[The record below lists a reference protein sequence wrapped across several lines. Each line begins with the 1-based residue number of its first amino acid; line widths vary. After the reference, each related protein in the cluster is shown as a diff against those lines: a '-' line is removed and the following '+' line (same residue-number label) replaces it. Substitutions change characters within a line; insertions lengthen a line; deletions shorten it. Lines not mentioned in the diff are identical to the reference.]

1 MSTETLSRVK
11 FEHLKPFVGSKVV
24 VERREDLFDPEVV
37 AQIRNELDE
46 RTVIVIPKVDFSN
59 EEQLRFTDLL
69 GARINLTSDATTAKD
84 DDVYQVTLDKKI
96 NRAPEYVLGTFF
108 YHIDG
113 MPTDLPPPYAT
124 LLSCRRKAAVGGHT
138 EFANTDAAWEHLPE
152 EEKNEVKDL
161 SVVHSVVSSL
171 RDIADIIPEKHKGRL
186 GIGIEAERPLVYTRK
201 SGRKSMLIGTT
212 ADRVVG
218 MEVAHGRALLRRLWE
233 WAAQPDFTYRHVWS
247 EGDLAIWVNPAA
259 MHRAVPYDA
268 ESGRMMHRTSVG
280 AEV

>member
-1 MSTETLSRVK
+1 MSTDTLSRVK
-11 FEHLKPFVGSKVV
+11 FEHLKPFVGSTGVV
-24 VERREDLFDPEVV
+24 DRREDLFDAEVV
-37 AQIRNELDE
+37 ARISDELDE

-59 EEQLRFTDLL
+59 EEQLKFTDLL
-69 GARINLTSDATTAKD
+69 GARINLSSQATTAKG

-138 EFANTDAAWEHLPE
+138 DFANTAAAWEHLPDD
-152 EEKNEVKDL
+152 EKDEVRDL
-161 SVVHSVVSSL
+161 RVVHSVVSSL
-171 RDIADIIPEKHKGRL
+171 RDIADVIPEKHRGRL
-186 GIGIEAERPLVYTRK
+186 GIAIEAERPMVYTRK

-259 MHRAVPYDA
+259 MHRAIPYDA

>member
-1 MSTETLSRVK
+1 MTTDLLARVR
-11 FEHLKPFVGSKVV
+11 FEHLKPLVGSKVIV
-24 VERREDLFDPEVV
+24 DRREDLFEPEVV
-37 AQIRNELDE
+37 ARIREELDE
-46 RTVIVIPKVDFSN
+46 RTAIVLPQVNFTA

-69 GARINLTSDATTAKD
+69 GARMNLTSDATTAKD

-113 MPTDLPPPYAT
+113 MPIDAPPPYAT
-124 LLSCRRKAAVGGHT
+124 LLSCRRKSAVGGQT
-138 EFANTDAAWEHLPE
+138 EFANTDAAWEALPD
-152 EEKNEVKDL
+152 EEKQQLKDL
-161 SVVHSVVSSL
+161 KVIHSVSSSL

-186 GIGIEAERPLVYTRK
+186 GIGIQAERPLVYTRK

-212 ADRVVG
+212 ADTIVG
-218 MEVAHGRALLRRLWE
+218 MEVAHGRALIRRLIE
-233 WAAQPDFTYRHVWS
+233 WAAQPQFCYRHDWQ

-259 MHRAVPYDA
+259 MHRALPYDS

-280 AEV
+280 AEA

>member
-1 MSTETLSRVK
+1 MSTDTLSRVR
-11 FEHLKPFVGSKVV
+11 FEHLKPLIGSRVIAD
-24 VERREDLFDPEVV
+24 REALFDPEVV
-37 AQIRNELDE
+37 AEIRSELDA
-46 RTVIVIPKVDFSN
+46 RSVIVIPQVNFSN

-69 GARINLTSDATTAKD
+69 GARINLSSAATTAKG

-113 MPTDLPPPYAT
+113 MPTDAPPPYAT

-138 EFANTDAAWEHLPE
+138 DFANTDAAWEHLPQE
-152 EEKNEVKDL
+152 DKDEVKDL
-161 SVVHSVVSSL
+161 RVVHSVVSSL
-171 RDIADIIPEKHKGRL
+171 RDIADQIPDKHKGRL

-201 SGRKSMLIGTT
+201 SGRQSMLIGTT
-212 ADRVVG
+212 ADRIVG
-218 MEVAHGRALLRRLWE
+218 MEVAHGRAILRRLWE
-233 WAAQPDFTYRHVWS
+233 WAAQPDFSYRHVWS

-280 AEV
+280 AE

>member
-1 MSTETLSRVK
+1 MMSVDQLSRVR
-11 FEHLKPFVGSKVV
+11 FEHLKPLVGSKVIA
-24 VERREDLFDPEVV
+24 RREDLFDPEIV
-37 AQIRNELDE
+37 AQIRKELDE
-46 RTVIVIPKVDFSN
+46 RTVIVIPQVNFTN
-59 EEQLRFTDLL
+59 EEQLDFTDLL
-69 GARINLTSDATTAKD
+69 GARMNLTSDATTASD

-113 MPTDLPPPYAT
+113 MPIEAPPPYAT
-124 LLSCRRKAAVGGHT
+124 LLSGRRVSAVGGET

-152 EEKNEVKDL
+152 DEKERYKDL
-161 SVVHSVVSSL
+161 KVIHSVSSSL
-171 RDIADIIPEKHKGRL
+171 RDIADGIPEKFKGRL

-212 ADRVVG
+212 ADKVVG
-218 MEVAHGRALLRRLWE
+218 MELAYGRALLRRLME
-233 WAAQPDFTYRHVWS
+233 WAAQPDFSYRHHWQ

-259 MHRAVPYDA
+259 MHRALPYDA
-268 ESGRMMHRTSVG
+268 ESGRMMHRTTVG